1 LPPRKDVRDPIP
13 NESPNVN
20 KEAHAVPLRSKSK
33 DIRDTPPSKPTS
45 QPPQAI
51 PGHEHASK
59 RNAMQ
64 PAVSRNPSKSS
75 SDVDPKQEKKMP
87 AGGSENSSDSSPNEP
102 VTHSNNEFT
111 GRIGSIRL
119 GQGGELIITISPNEL
134 KRFFKSKTATNF
146 KAQVEISFHPK
157 WVNIGIRVTHT
168 EVPDAPFLFE
178 TKRITLIESRE
189 VQGKPKVN
197 GKRHGITPNW
207 LLELLNSDSVN
218 SILVECRE
226 GWPNAPN
233 R

>member
-1 LPPRKDVRDPIP
+1 
-13 NESPNVN
+13 
-20 KEAHAVPLRSKSK
+20 
-33 DIRDTPPSKPTS
+33 
-45 QPPQAI
+45 
-51 PGHEHASK
+51 
-59 RNAMQ
+59 
-64 PAVSRNPSKSS
+64 
-75 SDVDPKQEKKMP
+75 MP

-119 GQGGELIITISPNEL
+119 GQDGELILTISPNEL

-197 GKRHGITPNW
+197 GKRHGITPAW
-207 LLELLNSDSVN
+207 LLDLLKSDSVN